1 MTDLN
6 PNDNY
11 TTAATRPGDSDPHPD
26 KPVGEYLTDV
36 VSNDWVNDEYK
47 LLILHVPDKAL
58 TAYAGQFF
66 HLLCPSPD
74 GAEVW
79 MRRPMSVYKVDK
91 PNAQLEFLYKCEG
104 RGTQGMAML
113 DTGDTFNVSGPL
125 GIGFKLDPAWK
136 KIVVLGRGVGLA
148 TLAPLSQLAAEHGVG
163 VTAILS
169 ARRKDLVMSEDLFQA
184 LGADTITVIDE
195 DDSSAVENVEAI
207 LNGLIDAGKADAFFT
222 CGSNRLLNLM
232 QRLGKER
239 DVPGQVAMEQ
249 IMVCGFGA
257 CYVCMRTFEVNG
269 EKILR
274 RVCREGPVFNMQE
287 AVGW

>member
-1 MTDLN
+1 M
-6 PNDNY
+6 
-11 TTAATRPGDSDPHPD
+11 
-26 KPVGEYLTDV
+26 
-36 VSNDWVNDEYK
+36 
-47 LLILHVPDKAL
+47 
-58 TAYAGQFF
+58 
-66 HLLCPSPD
+66 
-74 GAEVW
+74 
-79 MRRPMSVYKVDK
+79 
-91 PNAQLEFLYKCEG
+91 
-104 RGTQGMAML
+104 
-113 DTGDTFNVSGPL
+113 
-125 GIGFKLDPAWK
+125 
-136 KIVVLGRGVGLA
+136 VLGRGVGLA

-222 CGSNRLLNLM
+222 CGSSRLLNLM